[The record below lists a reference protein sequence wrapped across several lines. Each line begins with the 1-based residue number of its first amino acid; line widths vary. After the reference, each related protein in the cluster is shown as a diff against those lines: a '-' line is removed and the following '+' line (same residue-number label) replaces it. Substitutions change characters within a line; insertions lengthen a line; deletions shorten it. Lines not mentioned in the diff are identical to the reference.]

1 MPRAGTILP
10 SSLPR
15 AHEAAGTALPAAP
28 RTSRPCLPL
37 SPGLPAPRDASDPS
51 CLKFAASGTRARL
64 KDLPAESVL
73 LGSDSGWGARE
84 PPSGSPRVPLPGARL
99 RGEGENPKQGQNTPL
114 LVPYTEFYHPS
125 SLSKCFLQLCPPQIK
140 PAPPRPCCSVLCS
153 PAAEQNPTPETEP
166 RSLPI
171 THTSP
176 RRCRDGHDPKP
187 QLVPTAGGPESPASI
202 PWTPPPPGGRD
213 PRGRIFKARAG
224 GRLKRGAV
232 LTLPQSVEQIFATN
246 NEFRGRRTQK
256 KNKSEES
263 LTAIVGWGRGGGG
276 GGVSF
281 PPCEQEQEQGAVI
294 FHQ

>member
-99 RGEGENPKQGQNTPL
+99 RGEG
-114 LVPYTEFYHPS
+114 
-125 SLSKCFLQLCPPQIK
+125 
-140 PAPPRPCCSVLCS
+140 
-153 PAAEQNPTPETEP
+153 
-166 RSLPI
+166 
-171 THTSP
+171 
-176 RRCRDGHDPKP
+176 
-187 QLVPTAGGPESPASI
+187 
-202 PWTPPPPGGRD
+202 
-213 PRGRIFKARAG
+213 
-224 GRLKRGAV
+224 
-232 LTLPQSVEQIFATN
+232 
-246 NEFRGRRTQK
+246 RTQSRAK
-256 KNKSEES
+256 
-263 LTAIVGWGRGGGG
+263 IHPR
-276 GGVSF
+276 
-281 PPCEQEQEQGAVI
+281 
-294 FHQ
+294 